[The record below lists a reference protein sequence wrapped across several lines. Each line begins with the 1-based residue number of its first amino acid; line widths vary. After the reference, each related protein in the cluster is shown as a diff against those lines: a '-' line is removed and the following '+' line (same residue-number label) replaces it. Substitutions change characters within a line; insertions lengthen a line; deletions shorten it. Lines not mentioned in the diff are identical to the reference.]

1 MKTTTTTLLLLL
13 ALTFNAWGQ
22 TKEMSINPEE
32 SSIHWLA
39 KKVTGQHDGTIKITS
54 GSLTMQNDLISG
66 GNFEVDMTSIF
77 VSDLNGEYKQKLE
90 GHLKSD
96 DFFSVDK
103 FPKANLLIKETRQ
116 KILIKETRQKMP
128 NHYEINADLTIKGIT
143 NPVSFE
149 MHIEDNVAM
158 SKLIIDRSKFDV
170 RYGSN
175 SFFENL
181 GDKTIYDD
189 FEIDVTLKF

>member
-1 MKTTTTTLLLLL
+1 MKTTTTTTTTLLLLL

-116 KILIKETRQKMP
+116 KMP

-143 NPVSFE
+143 NSVSFE

>member
-1 MKTTTTTLLLLL
+1 
-13 ALTFNAWGQ
+13 
-22 TKEMSINPEE
+22 
-32 SSIHWLA
+32 
-39 KKVTGQHDGTIKITS
+39 
-54 GSLTMQNDLISG
+54 MQNDLISG
-66 GNFEVDMTSIF
+66 GNFEVDLTSIF

-103 FPKANLLIKETRQ
+103 FPKANL
-116 KILIKETRQKMP
+116 LIKETRQKMP

>member
-1 MKTTTTTLLLLL
+1 MKTTTTTTTTILLLLL

-116 KILIKETRQKMP
+116 KMP

>member
-1 MKTTTTTLLLLL
+1 MKTTTTLLLIL

-116 KILIKETRQKMP
+116 KMP
-128 NHYEINADLTIKGIT
+128 NHYEINADLTIKGKTHPIT
-143 NPVSFE
+143 FAAVVTSKELSFSA
-149 MHIEDNVAM
+149 IANI
-158 SKLIIDRSKFDV
+158 KIDRTKWDV
-170 RYGSN
+170 TYN
-175 SFFENL
+175 SGNFFENL
-181 GDKTIYDD
+181 GDYLIKD
-189 FEIDVTLKF
+189 EIEFDIFLLSVK

>member
-1 MKTTTTTLLLLL
+1 MKTTTLLLLL

-39 KKVTGQHDGTIKITS
+39 KKVTGQHDGTI
-54 GSLTMQNDLISG
+54 
-66 GNFEVDMTSIF
+66 NFEVDMTSIF

-103 FPKANLLIKETRQ
+103 FPKANL
-116 KILIKETRQKMP
+116 LIKETRQKMP

>member
-1 MKTTTTTLLLLL
+1 MKTTTTTTLLLLL

-116 KILIKETRQKMP
+116 KMP

-149 MHIEDNVAM
+149 IHIEDNVAM